1 MGAALVA
8 ACESVLAG
16 ARQFPDL
23 EGPPAGRQIP
33 LAAPRWGPAIL
44 ASGRATPNEQRHN
57 QEKAEAPDTRDGL
70 SNAVPMHRE
79 ARTLRRF
86 AGSTAPAH
94 ASRALRKSAQRT
106 SAPRSIGPVP
116 Q

>member
-8 ACESVLAG
+8 TCESVLAG
-16 ARQFPDL
+16 VHQSPDR
-23 EGPPAGRQIP
+23 EGPPAVRQIP
-33 LAAPRWGPAIL
+33 RAGPRWGSAIL
-44 ASGRATPNEQRHN
+44 ASARATPNEQRHSR
-57 QEKAEAPDTRDGL
+57 EKAAAPDTRDDP

-79 ARTLRRF
+79 ARMLRLF

-94 ASRALRKSAQRT
+94 ASHGLRKSAQRT
-106 SAPRSIGPVP
+106 SAPQNIWRTT